1 MAAGFQSFYEDSFGA
16 EDVHSVPP
24 LVARVVGAARN
35 DNRAEPLYVDVLAK
49 DVDELIIL
57 AESSRVANDH
67 ARLENQDRVAGD
79 MELARH
85 VLSCLNA
92 DRAMTLR
99 QQIAKGFGIVGRAVA
114 DEPEAQRVDCLGGL
128 DIEVGGGELG
138 LDSPDLVR
146 IRCGSLFRFRVW
158 PAWRAGYKR
167 QADRKRVD
175 VDPKTSVTSAHL
187 WQTIG
192 TIRDG

>member
-1 MAAGFQSFYEDSFGA
+1 SLASIVLCFATSDDDIRRGLAGWATDVEAIAAVAAGFQSFYEDSFGA

-79 MELARH
+79 M
-85 VLSCLNA
+85 
-92 DRAMTLR
+92 
-99 QQIAKGFGIVGRAVA
+99 
-114 DEPEAQRVDCLGGL
+114 
-128 DIEVGGGELG
+128 
-138 LDSPDLVR
+138 
-146 IRCGSLFRFRVW
+146 
-158 PAWRAGYKR
+158 
-167 QADRKRVD
+167 
-175 VDPKTSVTSAHL
+175 
-187 WQTIG
+187 
-192 TIRDG
+192 